1 MGALKMR
8 SFCITKPKTHK
19 LNLVMKMK
27 ISWLKLKEDNNSF
40 RIFKNIGLDVYDVEE
55 PEDTDKKIQ
64 ELVNR
69 EYRTIVIS
77 NELAGFSEDI
87 IKKYKRAE
95 NINIIIAN
103 SKSE

>member
-1 MGALKMR
+1 
-8 SFCITKPKTHK
+8 
-19 LNLVMKMK
+19 MKMK